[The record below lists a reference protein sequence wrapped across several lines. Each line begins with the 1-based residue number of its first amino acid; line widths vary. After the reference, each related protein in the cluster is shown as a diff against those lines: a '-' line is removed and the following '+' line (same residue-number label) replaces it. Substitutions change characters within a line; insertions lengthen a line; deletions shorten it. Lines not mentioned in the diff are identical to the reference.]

1 MKVVIDTNVL
11 VSAAF
16 RDRLPERVVLWCVGN
31 QRLIWLATDVIIEE
45 YFGVLRRP
53 KFGLS
58 SVEIARWTNLLAGR
72 VRLIEASA
80 GLEFPRD
87 RKDAKFLHCAI
98 AGKARYLITGD
109 RDFEEASKLLPGRVV
124 TARQFAAQEAP
135 DLLAG

>member
-58 SVEIARWTNLLAGR
+58 SVDIARWTNLLAGR
-72 VRLIEASA
+72 VRLCWRWRGLGDRVSMRGCCA
-80 GLEFPRD
+80 GLLRD
-87 RKDAKFLHCAI
+87 
-98 AGKARYLITGD
+98 GD
-109 RDFEEASKLLPGRVV
+109 SMTIGGGNGR
-124 TARQFAAQEAP
+124 
-135 DLLAG
+135 